1 MELDDAKL
9 VDGAGAIVASLLP
22 EGKSAPLVWGESIAP
37 RCPDGS
43 CRSGRAIVGYMVLA
57 NVDVHLSLVPQSR
70 LAGSPRQKPLYSD
83 QVLRAKEKQ
92 AQLASVW
99 SGSRPMTQ
107 EEALL
112 E

>member
-1 MELDDAKL
+1 MHRWSGEKALRP
-9 VDGAGAIVASLLP
+9 GAQTGAAEAVALLLGTWCWRMWFDILGGAHR
-22 EGKSAPLVWGESIAP
+22 EA
-37 RCPDGS
+37 
-43 CRSGRAIVGYMVLA
+43 VGIWK
-57 NVDVHLSLVPQSR
+57 DVHLSLVPQSR